1 MSGRLP
7 DRSARGTATQPSG
20 LVPLADRTGYMQML
34 RVALSLV
41 ALAAG
46 AFASGVVGISLGHVA
61 LSTIPYL
68 LACLALEGVRR
79 RSRGRGLMLIG
90 ASLLIDGLYL
100 AWMTYLTGG
109 ADSPF
114 RFLIYLHLMSVTLL
128 ASYRTGLKVAL
139 WHSLLFFVVFYAQAA
154 GFLEPT
160 EATSA
165 TLAEGAARFR
175 EASVFNV
182 MVFWLVALG
191 TAFFSSLNER
201 ELRRRRADMEAL
213 AAMAAE
219 LDETTDPDAIARIL
233 LKTVKESFGLEPGV
247 VLGVRR
253 GTRSRLVP
261 LDADESGDAGVGIDA
276 VVKKAW
282 DTREVVLV
290 KELDRASDPQ
300 LAALLPG
307 ARYVVVVPL
316 IAEGHPLGVLAV
328 QNSSRIRSSI
338 ELRVVT
344 VLAQLASHAALALR
358 NARLLQEVRQMAE
371 TDPLTSLA
379 NRRTFDK
386 ALEKELSRARRSGD
400 HVSLVMVDID
410 HFKAF
415 NDTYGHQAGDELLK
429 AVARALTRTA
439 RDFDV
444 VARYG
449 GEEFAVILPA
459 CSWED
464 SLSAA
469 DRLRKAV
476 AQVRSH
482 TPITASAGVATFPV
496 HATDG
501 AALIRSAD
509 IALYES
515 KKAGRDRVT
524 RWEPPGDA
532 QSETSLPA
540 GEDPV
545 RGETGAQHA
554 RRPIPLRRARSAK
567 RA

>member
-1 MSGRLP
+1 MTGRLP
-7 DRSARGTATQPSG
+7 KRPSMGSPSQPSG

-34 RVALSLV
+34 RGALCLV

-46 AFASGVVGISLGHVA
+46 AFAPRVVGISMGEVA
-61 LSTIPYL
+61 RATIPYL
-68 LACLALEGVRR
+68 FASLALEKIRR
-79 RSRGRGLMLIG
+79 AGKGRGLMLIG
-90 ASLLIDGLYL
+90 ASLLIDGLFL
-100 AWMTYLTGG
+100 AWLTYLTGG
-109 ADSPF
+109 TESPF
-114 RFLIYLHLMSVTLL
+114 RFLIYLHLMAVTLL

-139 WHSLLFFVVFYAQAA
+139 WHSLLFFVVFYAQGA

-165 TLAEGAARFR
+165 ALTDGASRIR

-219 LDETTDPDAIARIL
+219 LDETTDRGEIARIV
-233 LKTVKESFGLEPGV
+233 LKTVREAFGLEPGI
-247 VLGVRR
+247 VLGVR
-253 GTRSRLVP
+253 GGSRSQLVRLDRDGP
-261 LDADESGDAGVGIDA
+261 IDDGVGIDA
-276 VVKKAW
+276 VVKRAW

-290 KELDRASDPQ
+290 KELSPTSDPQ
-300 LAALLPG
+300 LATLLP
-307 ARYVVVVPL
+307 RSKNVVVVPL

-328 QNSSRIRSSI
+328 QNSSRIRSTI

-386 ALEKELSRARRSGD
+386 ALQKELSRARRRGD
-400 HVSLVMVDID
+400 QVSLVMVDID

-415 NDTYGHQAGDELLK
+415 NDAHGHQAGDELLK
-429 AVARALTRTA
+429 DVAQALTRAA

-449 GEEFAVILPA
+449 GEEFAIILPS

-464 SLSAA
+464 SLAA
-469 DRLRKAV
+469 AERLRKAV
-476 AQVRSH
+476 SKAKSH
-482 TPITASAGVATFPV
+482 AAVTASAGVATFPA
-496 HATDG
+496 HASDG

-524 RWEPPGDA
+524 RWEPPGGPRKKPV
-532 QSETSLPA
+532 SETPRREEPNAEPA
-540 GEDPV
+540 P
-545 RGETGAQHA
+545 H
-554 RRPIPLRRARSAK
+554 PIPLRRVRSKK

>member
-1 MSGRLP
+1 MTGRLSS
-7 DRSARGTATQPSG
+7 RSPAGSPSQPSG
-20 LVPLADRTGYMQML
+20 LVPLADRTGYMLML
-34 RVALSLV
+34 RVALCLV

-46 AFASGVVGISLGHVA
+46 AFAPGVVGLSMADVA
-61 LSTIPYL
+61 RATLPYL
-68 LACLALEGVRR
+68 FGSIALEKIRR
-79 RSRGRGLMLIG
+79 AVSGRGLMLIG
-90 ASLLIDGLYL
+90 ASLLIDGLFL
-100 AWMTYLTGG
+100 AWLTYLTGG
-109 ADSPF
+109 TESPF

-128 ASYRTGLKVAL
+128 ASYRTGLKIAL
-139 WHSLLFFVVFYAQAA
+139 WHSLLFFVVFYAQAS
-154 GFLEPT
+154 GFLQPT
-160 EATSA
+160 EETSA
-165 TLAEGAARFR
+165 ALAEGASRFR

-213 AAMAAE
+213 AGMAAE
-219 LDETTDPDAIARIL
+219 LDETTDPHEIARIL
-233 LKTVKESFGLEPGV
+233 LKTVKEAFALEPGV

-253 GTRSRLVP
+253 GSRSRLVP
-261 LDADESGDAGVGIDA
+261 LDAEEPEDDGVGIDA
-276 VVKKAW
+276 VVKRAW
-282 DTREVVLV
+282 DTREIVLV
-290 KELDRASDPQ
+290 KELDQASDPQ
-300 LAALLPG
+300 LAALLPRS
-307 ARYVVVVPL
+307 RYVVVVPL

-328 QNSSRIRSSI
+328 QNSNQIRSTI

-371 TDPLTSLA
+371 TDPLTGLA

-386 ALEKELSRARRSGD
+386 ALEKELSRARRRAD
-400 HVSLVMVDID
+400 QVSLVMVDID

-415 NDTYGHQAGDELLK
+415 NDNYGHQAGDELLK
-429 AVARALTRTA
+429 DVAQALIRAA

-449 GEEFAVILPA
+449 GEEFAIILPS
-459 CSWED
+459 CSWDD

-469 DRLRKAV
+469 ERLRTAV
-476 AQVRSH
+476 SVKSH
-482 TPITASAGVATFPV
+482 ATITASAGVATFPG
-496 HATDG
+496 HASDG
-501 AALIRSAD
+501 PALIRAAD

-524 RWEPPGDA
+524 RWEPLGGP
-532 QSETSLPA
+532 QSEPVSEMTGGRKAKA
-540 GEDPV
+540 G
-545 RGETGAQHA
+545 QLS
-554 RRPIPLRRARSAK
+554 RPIPLRRARSKK